1 MDRCETT
8 QAREVD
14 AALTP
19 SMPSRATSASAE
31 FRALFEAHYD
41 YVWTSLRRLGVP
53 ERDREDV
60 ASELFVRVHQRLDT
74 LDRTR
79 PVRPWLFAFAVRF
92 ASDYRRLA
100 RNRLEQL
107 DAEGNPLEPPSKAPL
122 ADEALVQDER
132 RRLVLTALEALDLD
146 KRAVVVL
153 HDLDETPVPEI
164 ARALGIPEGTAY
176 SRLRTG
182 RAELAQALRRLVQRR
197 TP

>member
-1 MDRCETT
+1 MDHGAPT
-8 QAREVD
+8 QAPGVE
-14 AALTP
+14 
-19 SMPSRATSASAE
+19 E
-31 FRALFEAHYD
+31 FRALFEAQYD

-60 ASELFVRVHQRLDT
+60 TSELFVRVHQRLHT
-74 LDRTR
+74 FDRAR

-100 RNRLEQL
+100 RNRHEQL
-107 DAEGNPLEPPSKAPL
+107 DTSESAPEPASATPL
-122 ADEALVQDER
+122 ADEALAQEQR

-176 SRLRTG
+176 TRLRTG
-182 RAELAQALRRLVQRR
+182 RAELAQALRRIVSKKEA
-197 TP
+197 TA